1 MKALA
6 TSRSTVAVALGTPSD
21 LTCGEAVRLAEE
33 EVVATALGS
42 GVAVMLDSVVVGGVE
57 TSGLTGLEAG
67 VGLNFSTAGL
77 SGRAS
82 CEEMIAGSTGAPLTV
97 D

>member
-1 MKALA
+1 MKDPR
-6 TSRSTVAVALGTPSD
+6 TSRSTVAVALGTPSG
-21 LTCGEAVRLAEE
+21 LTCGEAVRLAED

-42 GVAVMLDSVVVGGVE
+42 GVAVKLDSVVVGGVE
-57 TSGLTGLEAG
+57 TSGFDGLEAG
-67 VGLNFSTAGL
+67 EGLVFSAAGL

-82 CEEMIAGSTGAPLTV
+82 CEDMIAGSTGAPLTV